1 MEAIFQHGGHQYKAK
16 EGMTIDI
23 EFSGAEPGASVEFA
37 EVLSLALEGSEPRVG
52 TPLVVGAKVV
62 GKVVGS
68 IKGPKLIAA
77 SFRRRK
83 DSRRRVGHRQKY
95 TQVRIEAVCVDAA
108 GG

>member
-23 EFSGAEPGASVEFA
+23 EFSGAEPGTSVEFA
-37 EVLSLALEGSEPRVG
+37 EVLSLAAEGAEPRLG
-52 TPLVVGAKVV
+52 TPLVPGAKVV
-62 GKVVGS
+62 GTVVGTA
-68 IKGPKLIAA
+68 KGPKLIAA

-95 TQVRIEAVCVDAA
+95 TQVHIEAVRVDGA
-108 GG
+108 GA